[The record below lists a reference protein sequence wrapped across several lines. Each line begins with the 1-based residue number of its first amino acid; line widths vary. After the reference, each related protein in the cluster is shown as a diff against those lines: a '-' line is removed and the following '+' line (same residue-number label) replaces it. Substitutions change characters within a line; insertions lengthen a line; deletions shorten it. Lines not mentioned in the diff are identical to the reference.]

1 MKRDNIKIFQLTT
14 ELECISS
21 MIVGLIHN
29 DDRLNDETM
38 NNALYGISE
47 HINRIVKDIS
57 KLEADNY
64 ENKEKEKYDKEH

>member
-21 MIVGLIHN
+21 MIVGLAYN

-38 NNALYGISE
+38 NNALYGIISK
-47 HINRIVKDIS
+47 HINQIVKDIS
-57 KLEADNY
+57 KLETDNY
-64 ENKEKEKYDKEH
+64 ESKEQ